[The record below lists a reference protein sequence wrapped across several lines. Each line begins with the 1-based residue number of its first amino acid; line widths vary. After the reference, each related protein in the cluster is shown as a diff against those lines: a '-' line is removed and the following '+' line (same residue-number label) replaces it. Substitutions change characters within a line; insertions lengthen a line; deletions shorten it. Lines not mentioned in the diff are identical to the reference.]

1 MQTCGTYMKNKKSKN
16 QQVLYVKMFGD
27 FSLKYQGRSLIA
39 KKKKETQFALVLQ
52 LIFHSGEEG
61 ISREH
66 LEKVLF
72 GERTLDDANHAIHSL
87 IYNIRKK
94 LEQTGLPKGKYIIS
108 RRGRFY
114 WDKEIPFE
122 EDAQLFEEYCSRACR
137 AGDWEEQLELCWKA
151 VLLYKGAF
159 LKGSEQEGWVKEE
172 RERYHTMFRKLIEYV
187 AELLR
192 KKKAYIQLEKLG
204 RHVSKAAPYEEGE
217 LLVIEALTG
226 MGRTE
231 QIEIL
236 YVETMEKYRQ
246 VYMEEELC
254 KLKDFRRKIEEQ
266 LDHPYDILD
275 NIQENMTEQLEKV
288 QEPYQCN
295 WMVFREIYHMVAR
308 MIERSGQQVQ
318 LMLCTLT
325 DMEEHPIRS
334 DECAEVLSRYIWES
348 ICRSIR
354 AGDVVTRYGKGQ
366 YLVLLINTKPE
377 DCQEIQ
383 KRIDAQFRKKDTV
396 YEIRY
401 SVKSVRSLN
410 NAKDDQSLS

>member
-1 MQTCGTYMKNKKSKN
+1 M
-16 QQVLYVKMFGD
+16 
-27 FSLKYQGRSLIA
+27 
-39 KKKKETQFALVLQ
+39 
-52 LIFHSGEEG
+52 
-61 ISREH
+61 
-66 LEKVLF
+66 
-72 GERTLDDANHAIHSL
+72 ER
-87 IYNIRKK
+87 
-94 LEQTGLPKGKYIIS
+94 
-108 RRGRFY
+108 
-114 WDKEIPFE
+114 
-122 EDAQLFEEYCSRACR
+122 
-137 AGDWEEQLELCWKA
+137 
-151 VLLYKGAF
+151 
-159 LKGSEQEGWVKEE
+159 
-172 RERYHTMFRKLIEYV
+172 
-187 AELLR
+187 
-192 KKKAYIQLEKLG
+192 
-204 RHVSKAAPYEEGE
+204 
-217 LLVIEALTG
+217 
-226 MGRTE
+226 
-231 QIEIL
+231 
-236 YVETMEKYRQ
+236 YRQ
-246 VYMEEELC
+246 VYQEEELG

-275 NIQENMTEQLEKV
+275 NIQENMTERLEKV

-295 WMVFREIYHMVAR
+295 WMVFREIYHMVVR

-366 YLVLLINTKPE
+366 YLVLLFNTKPE

-383 KRIDAQFRKKDTV
+383 KRIDAQFRKKNTV

>member
-1 MQTCGTYMKNKKSKN
+1 MSQEAVNKKMQTCGTYVKNKISKK

-27 FSLKYQGRSLIA
+27 FSLEYQGRSLIA

-137 AGDWEEQLELCWKA
+137 AGDWEERIELCWKA
-151 VLLYKGAF
+151 ALLYKGAF
-159 LKGSEQEGWVKEE
+159 LKDSEQEGWVKEE
-172 RERYHTMFRKLIEYV
+172 RERYHIMFRKLIEYM

-231 QIEIL
+231 QVESL
-236 YVETMEKYRQ
+236 YVETVEKYRQ

-275 NIQENMTEQLEKV
+275 NIQGIWQNSWKR
-288 QEPYQCN
+288 Y
-295 WMVFREIYHMVAR
+295 
-308 MIERSGQQVQ
+308 RSHISVTGW
-318 LMLCTLT
+318 CSGRF
-325 DMEEHPIRS
+325 I
-334 DECAEVLSRYIWES
+334 IWLH
-348 ICRSIR
+348 
-354 AGDVVTRYGKGQ
+354 V
-366 YLVLLINTKPE
+366 
-377 DCQEIQ
+377 
-383 KRIDAQFRKKDTV
+383 
-396 YEIRY
+396 
-401 SVKSVRSLN
+401 
-410 NAKDDQSLS
+410 

>member
-1 MQTCGTYMKNKKSKN
+1 MQTCGTYVKNKKSKN
-16 QQVLYVKMFGD
+16 HQVLYVKMFGD

-61 ISREH
+61 IGREH

-137 AGDWEEQLELCWKA
+137 AGDWEE
-151 VLLYKGAF
+151 
-159 LKGSEQEGWVKEE
+159 
-172 RERYHTMFRKLIEYV
+172 RERYHTMFWKLIEYM

-366 YLVLLINTKPE
+366 YLVLLINTKAE

-383 KRIDAQFRKKDTV
+383 KRIDAQFRKKNTV

-401 SVKSVRSLN
+401 NVKSVRSLN

>member
-1 MQTCGTYMKNKKSKN
+1 MKNKKLKN

-66 LEKVLF
+66 LEK
-72 GERTLDDANHAIHSL
+72 
-87 IYNIRKK
+87 
-94 LEQTGLPKGKYIIS
+94 
-108 RRGRFY
+108 
-114 WDKEIPFE
+114 
-122 EDAQLFEEYCSRACR
+122 
-137 AGDWEEQLELCWKA
+137 
-151 VLLYKGAF
+151 
-159 LKGSEQEGWVKEE
+159 
-172 RERYHTMFRKLIEYV
+172 
-187 AELLR
+187 
-192 KKKAYIQLEKLG
+192 LG

-231 QIEIL
+231 QIESL

-410 NAKDDQSLS
+410 NAKDDQGLS

>member
-1 MQTCGTYMKNKKSKN
+1 MKNKKWKT

-27 FSLKYQGRSLIA
+27 FSLEYQGVSLIV
-39 KKKKETQFALVLQ
+39 KKKKETQFAQVLQ
-52 LIFHSGEEG
+52 LIFHSGEKG

-114 WDKEIPFE
+114 WDKGIPFE
-122 EDAQLFEEYCSRACR
+122 EDAQVFEEYCRRACR
-137 AGDWEEQLELCWKA
+137 TGGWEEQLELCWKA
-151 VLLYKGAF
+151 VLLYRALPG
-159 LKGSEQEGWVKEE
+159 VKKVFVRSGIRFDYLLADHDDSFF
-172 RERYHTMFRKLIEYV
+172 RELVKYM

-192 KKKAYIQLEKLG
+192 TKKAYIQLEKLG

-254 KLKDFRRKIEEQ
+254 KLKHFRRKIEEQ

-295 WMVFREIYHMVAR
+295 WVVFREIYHMVAR

-354 AGDVVTRYGKGQ
+354 AGDVVTRYGRGQ

-383 KRIDAQFRKKDTV
+383 KRIDAQFRKKNTV

-401 SVKSVRSLN
+401 NVKSVRSLN
-410 NAKDDQSLS
+410 NAKDDQNLS